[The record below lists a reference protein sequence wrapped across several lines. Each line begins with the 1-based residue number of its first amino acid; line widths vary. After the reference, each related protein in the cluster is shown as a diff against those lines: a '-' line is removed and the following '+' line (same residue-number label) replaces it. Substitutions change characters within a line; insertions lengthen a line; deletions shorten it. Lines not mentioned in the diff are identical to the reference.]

1 MEQVLLVLCATIANA
16 VGSLSSLLGIH
27 INLKAKNALDASSY
41 VRGPALDNLQNVLTQ
56 MAKVIEDLQT
66 RVLVH
71 EAVLVINAIILVVA
85 VLYHVLLRA
94 TKGLINKSP
103 PDSCQKSQDCTTAS
117 TRKVT
122 ISKQ

>member
-1 MEQVLLVLCATIANA
+1 MDPVILVLCATVATA
-16 VGSLSSLLGIH
+16 MGSLSSLLGIH

-66 RVLVH
+66 RVLIH
-71 EAVLVINAIILVVA
+71 EAVLVINAIILIVA

-103 PDSCQKSQDCTTAS
+103 LDSSQKSQDCTTAA
-117 TRKVT
+117 RKVT